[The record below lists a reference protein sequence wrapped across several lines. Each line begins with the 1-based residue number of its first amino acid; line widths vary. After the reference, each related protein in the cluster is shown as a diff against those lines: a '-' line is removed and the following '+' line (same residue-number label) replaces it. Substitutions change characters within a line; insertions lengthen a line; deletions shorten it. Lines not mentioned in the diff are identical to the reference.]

1 MSVLVALRNFVIDLV
16 IGDDPKIAVAVVV
29 SLALAA
35 SLMVAGV
42 VSPSSIAVVGAAAVV
57 VAFTVSLIVDTRQ
70 PSR

>member
-1 MSVLVALRNFVIDLV
+1 MRALVVLRNFVIDLV

-42 VSPSSIAVVGAAAVV
+42 VSASAVAVVGAAAVV

-70 PSR
+70 PGQ